1 MFPALLRKHV
11 EISWQIDICPQSF
24 HRGKM
29 FLFILSHLPW
39 FWLFVCVV
47 CILLEAATTSLTTIW
62 FACGSFLMIFLSF
75 ISFPFRYQFLI
86 FALISLL
93 LLIFTR
99 PFAVK
104 KLHVKKIAT
113 NSDRLI
119 GRKCI
124 VTQRI
129 TELQKGAVKI
139 DGVEWTAEAAGEKIE
154 KGTEVEITEIRGATL
169 VVKIIGR
176 DES

>member
-1 MFPALLRKHV
+1 MLPL
-11 EISWQIDICPQSF
+11 
-24 HRGKM
+24 
-29 FLFILSHLPW
+29 ILNHMPW

-47 CILLEAATTSLTTIW
+47 CILLEAATSALTTIW

-75 ISFPFRYQFLI
+75 IKFPLKWQILI
-86 FALISLL
+86 FVIISLL

-104 KLHVKKIAT
+104 KLHIKKIPT

-119 GRKCI
+119 GRKCV
-124 VTQRI
+124 VTQEI

-139 DGVEWTAEAAGEKIE
+139 DGVEWTAESDGEKIE

-169 VVKIIGR
+169 VVKKLT
-176 DES
+176 DK